1 MTNTEAIKTVED
13 KYEMLTDI
21 QHVIMRRNMY
31 VGDDNT
37 VVEEMYLYKPSENKI
52 VLVQDVLFNAALL
65 KFFDEVIT
73 NSIDESRRKTRLFD
87 VTRIDVTVNK
97 NGFISVKDNGGIP
110 VEIHKKYKMY
120 IPQMIF
126 GVLRTS
132 TNYQQDVTREGAG
145 LNGLGSKLTNI
156 FSKEFK
162 VNTCDGKKRCV
173 VAWKN
178 NMQELALAPFVTKDT
193 DHGTEVSF
201 VLDLEKFD
209 MKELPQSM
217 IRVFQKRC
225 IDGAA
230 GNPGL
235 EITFKSDCFD
245 GKLDSS
251 WKFNR
256 FEEYTRLYMTE
267 EQSKQVVEYYNILN
281 PANKFVLVPAND
293 KGHNNICFVN
303 GAMCS
308 HEEGTHIKKV
318 RQQIANAILADLAKK
333 DITLVTQRDINNKY
347 MLFMTCNIP
356 NPVYDAQIK
365 NKLVSVIDKN
375 ALVLHKDF
383 LTKILQSEIYKI
395 VMDYYESKYKAEE
408 KKNLRKLNS
417 IIKQTKSRKLIDCL
431 SSKSDDKELWLFE
444 GDSAGKP
451 MRNFRNP
458 QTQAAYLLRG
468 KVLNTFTLNKAQIL
482 ENLEFRE
489 ITAALGLEFN
499 NPTANVKNCRFKKI
513 VITTDM
519 DFDGHHICGL
529 LLAFFSKNFP
539 ELIRAGYVYRALSP
553 VVTATKK
560 GCEKRYYHY
569 LHEYEKDDKSG
580 VLKGYDIHY
589 AKGLGSLED
598 DDYKEMLQNKKL
610 VQFSLDNEDDMKMIE
625 VWFQKETEQRKQLL
639 IYDGLVGSTETEVEH
654 V

>member
-1 MTNTEAIKTVED
+1 MSEIIQSKTVEE

-21 QHVIMRRNMY
+21 QHVLMRRNMY

-37 VVEEMYLYKPSENKI
+37 VLEEMYLYKPSENKI
-52 VLVQDVLFNAALL
+52 VLVKDVLFNAALL

-87 VTRIDVTVNK
+87 ITKIDVVVNK
-97 NGFISVKDNGGIP
+97 DGFISVKDNGGIP

-132 TNYQQDVTREGAG
+132 TNYQQDMTRDGAG

-156 FSKEFK
+156 FSKRFR
-162 VNTCDGKKRCV
+162 VNTCDGKNRCV
-173 VAWKN
+173 IEWRN
-178 NMQELALAPFVTKDT
+178 NMQELYMAPSITKDNE
-193 DHGTEVSF
+193 HGTEVSF
-201 VLDLEKFD
+201 MLDLDKFD

-235 EITFKSDCFD
+235 EITFSSDMFD

-251 WKFNR
+251 WNFNK
-256 FEEYTRLYMTE
+256 FEEYVKLYLDE
-267 EQSKQVVEYYNILN
+267 NQSRDAVEYYNMLN
-281 PANKFVLVPAND
+281 PSNKYILVPSTD
-293 KGHNNICFVN
+293 KGNNNVCFVN

-308 HEEGTHIKKV
+308 HEDGTHIKKV
-318 RQQIANAILADLAKK
+318 RTQVANAILTDLAKK
-333 DITLVTQRDINNKY
+333 DITLVTPRDINSKY
-347 MLFMTCNIP
+347 MLFMTCNVP

-383 LTKILQSEIYKI
+383 IAKILSSEIYKI

-417 IIKQTKSRKLIDCL
+417 LLKQTKSKKLIDCL
-431 SSKSDDKELWLFE
+431 SGKSEERELWLFE

-468 KVLNTFTLNKAQIL
+468 KVLNTFSLSKSQIL
-482 ENLEFRE
+482 ENLEWRE

-499 NPTANVKNCRFKKI
+499 NPNGNVKNCKFKKI

-529 LLAFFSKNFP
+529 IIAFFARNFP
-539 ELIRAGYVYRALSP
+539 ELFRAGYVFRALSP

-560 GCEKRYYHY
+560 GQEKRYYHY
-569 LHEYEKDDKSG
+569 LSDYERDDKAG
-580 VLKGYDIHY
+580 LLKGYDVHY

-598 DDYKEMLQNKKL
+598 DDYKEMLQNKQL
-610 VQFSLDNEDDMKMIE
+610 IQFSLDNEEDMKMIE
-625 VWFQKETEQRKQLL
+625 IWFQKETEQRKQLL
-639 IYDGLVGSTETEVEH
+639 MYDGLSGEVEN